1 MIDWEEQQQ
10 WTVGDIIRKMREEA
24 KIGLEQLSRGLCSV
38 ATLSRIEAGEREMDL
53 LLAWRI
59 FQRLGYKI
67 DKYELYATEEELQ
80 QWEQRSQME
89 ELASREDTERT
100 GLCHSNVQ
108 AAVGKRVEEKPLQR
122 QFLAYMQGLLD
133 MQKGDFQEAKEL
145 LESATEEIIP
155 KGEQT
160 VGNAALGEM
169 ELEILNALSDIYEH
183 MGEVEKSEKFRE
195 MLLENI
201 GREKKRVTIYL
212 ELYTELFCKHA
223 RNMMETKG
231 SARTLNAAET
241 CLQILQEEKKT
252 CCLPELLHIQA
263 KCLEDL
269 FQKKGEVKE
278 GMLKSWQK
286 AYYIYRLYEKPEEA
300 EKIRKY
306 SEEIYQW
313 DCII

>member
-1 MIDWEEQQQ
+1 MIDWNEQQQ
-10 WTVGDIIRKMREEA
+10 WTVGDIVRRMREEA

-89 ELASREDTERT
+89 ELVCREDTERLACAIQT
-100 GLCHSNVQ
+100 YRQ
-108 AAVGKRVEEKPLQR
+108 QWGKRVEEKPLQR

-145 LESATEEIIP
+145 LEAAAEEIVP
-155 KGEQT
+155 SLEET

-183 MGEVEKSEKFRE
+183 MGEVEKSEKLRE

-201 GREKKRVTIYL
+201 GREKKRVRIYL
-212 ELYTELFCKHA
+212 KLYTELFCKHA

-241 CLQILQEEKKT
+241 CLKILQEEKKT

-278 GMLKSWQK
+278 VMLKSWQK
-286 AYYIYRLYEKPEEA
+286 AYYIYRLYEKQEEA

-306 SEEIYQW
+306 LEEIYQW

>member
-1 MIDWEEQQQ
+1 MIDWNEQQQ
-10 WTVGDIIRKMREEA
+10 WTVGDIVRRMREEA

-38 ATLSRIEAGEREMDL
+38 ATLSRIEAGEREMEL
-53 LLAWRI
+53 LLALRI

-89 ELASREDTERT
+89 ELASREDTERLACAIQT
-100 GLCHSNVQ
+100 YRQ
-108 AAVGKRVEEKPLQR
+108 QWGKRVEENPLQR

-145 LESATEEIIP
+145 LEAAAEEIVP
-155 KGEQT
+155 SREQM

-183 MGEVEKSEKFRE
+183 MGEVEKSEKLRE

-201 GREKKRVTIYL
+201 GREKKRVKIYL
-212 ELYTELFCKHA
+212 KLYTELFCKHA

-286 AYYIYRLYEKPEEA
+286 AYYIYRLYEKQEEA

-306 SEEIYQW
+306 LEEIYQW

>member
-1 MIDWEEQQQ
+1 MIDWNEQQQ
-10 WTVGDIIRKMREEA
+10 WTVGDIVRRMREEA

-89 ELASREDTERT
+89 ELAFREDTERLACAIQT
-100 GLCHSNVQ
+100 YRQ
-108 AAVGKRVEEKPLQR
+108 QWGKRVEENPLQR

-145 LESATEEIIP
+145 LEAAAEEIVP
-155 KGEQT
+155 SLEET

-169 ELEILNALSDIYEH
+169 ELEILHALSDIYEH
-183 MGEVEKSEKFRE
+183 MGEVEKSEKLRE

-201 GREKKRVTIYL
+201 GREKKRVKIYL
-212 ELYTELFCKHA
+212 KLYTELFCKHA

-269 FQKKGEVKE
+269 FQKKGEAKE
-278 GMLKSWQK
+278 VMLKSWQK
-286 AYYIYRLYEKPEEA
+286 AYYIYRLYEKQEEA

-306 SEEIYQW
+306 LEEIYQW

>member
-1 MIDWEEQQQ
+1 MIDWNEQQQ
-10 WTVGDIIRKMREEA
+10 WTVGDIVRRMREEA

-38 ATLSRIEAGEREMDL
+38 ATLSRIEAGEREMEL

-89 ELASREDTERT
+89 ELVCREDTERLACAIQT
-100 GLCHSNVQ
+100 YRQ
-108 AAVGKRVEEKPLQR
+108 QWGKRVEENPLQR
-122 QFLAYMQGLLD
+122 QFLAYMQGFLC
-133 MQKGDFQEAKEL
+133 MQEGDFQEAKEL
-145 LESATEEIIP
+145 LEAAAEEIVP
-155 KGEQT
+155 SLEET

-183 MGEVEKSEKFRE
+183 MGEVEKSEKLRE

-201 GREKKRVTIYL
+201 GREKKRVKSYL
-212 ELYTELFCKHA
+212 KLYTELFCKHA

-231 SARTLNAAET
+231 SVRTLNAAET

-278 GMLKSWQK
+278 VMLKSWQK
-286 AYYIYRLYEKPEEA
+286 AYYIYRLYEKQEEA

-306 SEEIYQW
+306 LEETYQW

>member
-1 MIDWEEQQQ
+1 MIDWNEQQQ
-10 WTVGDIIRKMREEA
+10 WTVGDIVRRMREEA

-38 ATLSRIEAGEREMDL
+38 ATLSRIEAGEREMEL

-67 DKYELYATEEELQ
+67 DKYELYATEEGLQ

-89 ELASREDTERT
+89 ELAFREDTERLACAIQT
-100 GLCHSNVQ
+100 YRQQWGE
-108 AAVGKRVEEKPLQR
+108 KVEKNPLQR
-122 QFLAYMQGLLD
+122 QFLAYMQGFLC
-133 MQKGDFQEAKEL
+133 MQEGDFQEAKEL
-145 LESATEEIIP
+145 LETAAEEIVP
-155 KGEQT
+155 SLEET

-169 ELEILNALSDIYEH
+169 ELEILHALSDIYEH
-183 MGEVEKSEKFRE
+183 MGEVEKSEKLRE

-201 GREKKRVTIYL
+201 GREKKRVKIYL
-212 ELYTELFCKHA
+212 KLYTELFCKHA

-241 CLQILQEEKKT
+241 CLKILQEEKKT

-269 FQKKGEVKE
+269 FQKKGETKE
-278 GMLKSWQK
+278 VMLKSWQK
-286 AYYIYRLYEKPEEA
+286 AYYIYRLYEKQEEA

-306 SEEIYQW
+306 LEEIYQW

>member
-1 MIDWEEQQQ
+1 MIDWNEQQQ
-10 WTVGDIIRKMREEA
+10 WTVGDIVRRMREEA

-38 ATLSRIEAGEREMDL
+38 ATLSRIEAGEREMEL

-89 ELASREDTERT
+89 ELASREDTERLACAIQT
-100 GLCHSNVQ
+100 YRQ
-108 AAVGKRVEEKPLQR
+108 QWGKRVEENPLQR
-122 QFLAYMQGLLD
+122 QFLAYMQGFLC
-133 MQKGDFQEAKEL
+133 MQEGDFQEAKEL
-145 LESATEEIIP
+145 LEAAAEEIVP
-155 KGEQT
+155 SLEET

-183 MGEVEKSEKFRE
+183 MGEVEKSEKLRE

-201 GREKKRVTIYL
+201 GREKKRVKIYL
-212 ELYTELFCKHA
+212 KLYTELFCKHA

-241 CLQILQEEKKT
+241 CLKILQEEKKT

-269 FQKKGEVKE
+269 FQKKGETKE
-278 GMLKSWQK
+278 VMLKSWQK
-286 AYYIYRLYEKPEEA
+286 AYYIYRLYEKQEEA

-306 SEEIYQW
+306 LEEIYQW

>member
-1 MIDWEEQQQ
+1 MIDWNEQQQ
-10 WTVGDIIRKMREEA
+10 WTVGDIVRRMREEA

-89 ELASREDTERT
+89 ELAFREDTERLACAIQT
-100 GLCHSNVQ
+100 YRQ
-108 AAVGKRVEEKPLQR
+108 QWGKRVEENPLQR

-133 MQKGDFQEAKEL
+133 MQKEDFQEAKEL
-145 LESATEEIIP
+145 LEAAAEEIVP
-155 KGEQT
+155 SREQM
-160 VGNAALGEM
+160 VENAALGEM
-169 ELEILNALSDIYEH
+169 ELKILHALSDIYEH
-183 MGEVEKSEKFRE
+183 MGEVEKSEKLRE

-201 GREKKRVTIYL
+201 GREKKRVKSYL
-212 ELYTELFCKHA
+212 KLYTELFCKHA

-241 CLQILQEEKKT
+241 CL
-252 CCLPELLHIQA
+252 
-263 KCLEDL
+263 
-269 FQKKGEVKE
+269 
-278 GMLKSWQK
+278 
-286 AYYIYRLYEKPEEA
+286 
-300 EKIRKY
+300 
-306 SEEIYQW
+306 
-313 DCII
+313 

>member
-1 MIDWEEQQQ
+1 MIDWNEQQQ
-10 WTVGDIIRKMREEA
+10 WTVGDIVRRMREEA

-89 ELASREDTERT
+89 ELASREDTERLACAIQT
-100 GLCHSNVQ
+100 YRQ
-108 AAVGKRVEEKPLQR
+108 QWGKRVEEKPLQR

-145 LESATEEIIP
+145 LEAAAEEIVP
-155 KGEQT
+155 SREQM
-160 VGNAALGEM
+160 VENAALGEM

-201 GREKKRVTIYL
+201 GREKKRVRIYL
-212 ELYTELFCKHA
+212 KLYTELFCKHA

-231 SARTLNAAET
+231 SVRTLNAAET

-306 SEEIYQW
+306 LEEIYQW

>member
-1 MIDWEEQQQ
+1 MIDWNEQQQ
-10 WTVGDIIRKMREEA
+10 WTVGDIVRRMREEA

-38 ATLSRIEAGEREMDL
+38 ATLSRIEAGEREMEL

-89 ELASREDTERT
+89 ELVCREDTERLACAIQT
-100 GLCHSNVQ
+100 YRQ
-108 AAVGKRVEEKPLQR
+108 QWGKRVEEKPLQR

-145 LESATEEIIP
+145 LEAAAEEIVP
-155 KGEQT
+155 SLEET

-169 ELEILNALSDIYEH
+169 ELEILHALSDIYEH
-183 MGEVEKSEKFRE
+183 MGEVEKSEKLRE

-201 GREKKRVTIYL
+201 GREKKRVKIYL
-212 ELYTELFCKHA
+212 KLYTELFCKHA

-241 CLQILQEEKKT
+241 CLKILQEEKKT

-269 FQKKGEVKE
+269 FQKKGETKE
-278 GMLKSWQK
+278 VMLKSWQK
-286 AYYIYRLYEKPEEA
+286 AYYIYRLYEKQEEA

-306 SEEIYQW
+306 LEEIYQW

>member
-1 MIDWEEQQQ
+1 MIDWNEQQQ
-10 WTVGDIIRKMREEA
+10 WTVGDIVRRMREEA

-89 ELASREDTERT
+89 ELASREDTERLACAIQT
-100 GLCHSNVQ
+100 YRQ
-108 AAVGKRVEEKPLQR
+108 QWGKRVEENPLQR

-145 LESATEEIIP
+145 LEAAAEEIVP
-155 KGEQT
+155 SREQM

-183 MGEVEKSEKFRE
+183 MGEVEKSEKLRE

-201 GREKKRVTIYL
+201 GREKKRVRIYL
-212 ELYTELFCKHA
+212 KLYTELFCKHA

-231 SARTLNAAET
+231 SARTLNVAET
-241 CLQILQEEKKT
+241 CLKILQEEKKT

-269 FQKKGEVKE
+269 FQKKGETKE
-278 GMLKSWQK
+278 VMLKSWQK

-306 SEEIYQW
+306 LEEIYQW

>member
-1 MIDWEEQQQ
+1 MIDWNEQQQ
-10 WTVGDIIRKMREEA
+10 WTVGDIVRRMREEA

-38 ATLSRIEAGEREMDL
+38 ATLSRIEAGEREMEL

-89 ELASREDTERT
+89 ELVCREDTERLACAIQT
-100 GLCHSNVQ
+100 YRQ
-108 AAVGKRVEEKPLQR
+108 QWGKRVEEKPLQR

-145 LESATEEIIP
+145 LEAAAEEIVP
-155 KGEQT
+155 SLEET

-169 ELEILNALSDIYEH
+169 ELEILHALSDIYEH
-183 MGEVEKSEKFRE
+183 MGEVEKSEKLRE

-201 GREKKRVTIYL
+201 GREKKRVRIYL
-212 ELYTELFCKHA
+212 KLYTELFCKHA

-231 SARTLNAAET
+231 SVRTLNAAET

-269 FQKKGEVKE
+269 FQKKGEAKE
-278 GMLKSWQK
+278 VMLKSWQK
-286 AYYIYRLYEKPEEA
+286 AYYIYRLYEKQEEA

-306 SEEIYQW
+306 LEEIYQW

>member
-1 MIDWEEQQQ
+1 MIDWNEQQQ
-10 WTVGDIIRKMREEA
+10 WTVGDIVRRMREEA

-38 ATLSRIEAGEREMDL
+38 ATLSRIEAGEREMEL

-67 DKYELYATEEELQ
+67 DKYELYATEEGLQ

-89 ELASREDTERT
+89 ELAFREDTERLACAIQT
-100 GLCHSNVQ
+100 YRQQWGE
-108 AAVGKRVEEKPLQR
+108 KVEKNPLQR
-122 QFLAYMQGLLD
+122 QFLAYMQGFLC
-133 MQKGDFQEAKEL
+133 MQEGDFQEAKEL
-145 LESATEEIIP
+145 LEAAAEEIVP
-155 KGEQT
+155 SLEET

-169 ELEILNALSDIYEH
+169 ELEILHALSDIYEH
-183 MGEVEKSEKFRE
+183 MGEVEKSEKLRE

-201 GREKKRVTIYL
+201 GREKKRVKIYL
-212 ELYTELFCKHA
+212 KLYTELFCKHA

-241 CLQILQEEKKT
+241 CLKILQEEKKT

-269 FQKKGEVKE
+269 FQKKGETKE
-278 GMLKSWQK
+278 VMLKSWQK
-286 AYYIYRLYEKPEEA
+286 AYYIYRLYEKQEEA

-306 SEEIYQW
+306 LEEIYQW

>member
-1 MIDWEEQQQ
+1 MIDWNEQQQ
-10 WTVGDIIRKMREEA
+10 WTVGDIVRRMREEA

-89 ELASREDTERT
+89 ELASREDTERLACAIQT
-100 GLCHSNVQ
+100 YRQ
-108 AAVGKRVEEKPLQR
+108 QWGKRVEENPLQR

-145 LESATEEIIP
+145 LEAAAEEIVP
-155 KGEQT
+155 SREQM

-183 MGEVEKSEKFRE
+183 MGEVEKSEKLRE

-201 GREKKRVTIYL
+201 GREKKRVKSYL
-212 ELYTELFCKHA
+212 KLYTELFCKHA

-241 CLQILQEEKKT
+241 CLKILQEEKKT

-269 FQKKGEVKE
+269 FQKKGETKE
-278 GMLKSWQK
+278 VMLKSWQK
-286 AYYIYRLYEKPEEA
+286 AYYIYRLYEKQEEA

-306 SEEIYQW
+306 LEETYQW

>member
-1 MIDWEEQQQ
+1 MIDWNEQQQ
-10 WTVGDIIRKMREEA
+10 WTVGDIVRRMREEA

-38 ATLSRIEAGEREMDL
+38 ATLSRIEAGEREMEL

-89 ELASREDTERT
+89 ELVCREDTERLACAIQT
-100 GLCHSNVQ
+100 YRQ
-108 AAVGKRVEEKPLQR
+108 QWGKRVEEKPLQR

-145 LESATEEIIP
+145 LEAAAEEIVP
-155 KGEQT
+155 SLEET

-169 ELEILNALSDIYEH
+169 ELEILHALSDIYEH
-183 MGEVEKSEKFRE
+183 MGEVEKSEKLRE

-201 GREKKRVTIYL
+201 GREKKRVRIYL
-212 ELYTELFCKHA
+212 KLYTELFCKHA

-278 GMLKSWQK
+278 VMLKSWQK
-286 AYYIYRLYEKPEEA
+286 AYYIYRLYEKQEEA

-306 SEEIYQW
+306 LEETYQW

>member
-1 MIDWEEQQQ
+1 MIDWNEQQQ
-10 WTVGDIIRKMREEA
+10 WTVGDIVRRMREEA

-89 ELASREDTERT
+89 ELASREDTERLACAIQT
-100 GLCHSNVQ
+100 YRQ
-108 AAVGKRVEEKPLQR
+108 QWGKRVEENPLQR

-133 MQKGDFQEAKEL
+133 MQKEDFQEAKEL
-145 LESATEEIIP
+145 LEAAAEEIVP
-155 KGEQT
+155 SREQM
-160 VGNAALGEM
+160 VENAALGEM

-201 GREKKRVTIYL
+201 GREKKRVRIYL
-212 ELYTELFCKHA
+212 KLYTELFCKHA

-231 SARTLNAAET
+231 SVRTLNAAET

-306 SEEIYQW
+306 LEEIYQW

>member
-1 MIDWEEQQQ
+1 MIDWNEQQQ
-10 WTVGDIIRKMREEA
+10 WTVGDIVRRMREEA

-38 ATLSRIEAGEREMDL
+38 ATLSRIEAGEREMEL

-89 ELASREDTERT
+89 ELASREDTERLACAIQT
-100 GLCHSNVQ
+100 YRQ
-108 AAVGKRVEEKPLQR
+108 QWGKRVEEKPLQR

-145 LESATEEIIP
+145 LEAAAEEIVP
-155 KGEQT
+155 SREQM
-160 VGNAALGEM
+160 VENAALGEM
-169 ELEILNALSDIYEH
+169 ELESLNALSDIYEH
-183 MGEVEKSEKFRE
+183 MGEVEKSEKLRE

-201 GREKKRVTIYL
+201 GREKKRVKIYL
-212 ELYTELFCKHA
+212 KLYTELFCKHA

-231 SARTLNAAET
+231 SVRTLNAAET

-269 FQKKGEVKE
+269 FQKKGETKE
-278 GMLKSWQK
+278 VMLKSWQK
-286 AYYIYRLYEKPEEA
+286 AYYIYRLYEKQEEA

-306 SEEIYQW
+306 LEEIYQW

>member
-1 MIDWEEQQQ
+1 MIDWNEQQQ
-10 WTVGDIIRKMREEA
+10 WTVGDIVRRMREEA

-89 ELASREDTERT
+89 ELASREDTERLACAIQT
-100 GLCHSNVQ
+100 YRQ
-108 AAVGKRVEEKPLQR
+108 QWGKRVEEKPLQR
-122 QFLAYMQGLLD
+122 QFLAYMQRLLD

-145 LESATEEIIP
+145 LEAAAEEIVP
-155 KGEQT
+155 SREQM

-201 GREKKRVTIYL
+201 GREKKRVKIYL
-212 ELYTELFCKHA
+212 KLYTELFCKHA

-241 CLQILQEEKKT
+241 CLKILQEEKKT

-269 FQKKGEVKE
+269 FQKKGETKE
-278 GMLKSWQK
+278 VMLKSWQK
-286 AYYIYRLYEKPEEA
+286 AYYIYRLYEKQEEA

-306 SEEIYQW
+306 LEEIYQW

>member
-1 MIDWEEQQQ
+1 MIDWNEQQQ
-10 WTVGDIIRKMREEA
+10 WTVGDIVRRMREEA
-24 KIGLEQLSRGLCSV
+24 KIGLEQISRGLCSV

-89 ELASREDTERT
+89 ELACREDTERLACAIQT
-100 GLCHSNVQ
+100 YRQ
-108 AAVGKRVEEKPLQR
+108 QWGKRVEENPLQR

-145 LESATEEIIP
+145 LEAAAEEIVP
-155 KGEQT
+155 SLEET

-183 MGEVEKSEKFRE
+183 MGEVEKSEKLRE

-201 GREKKRVTIYL
+201 GREKKRVKIYL
-212 ELYTELFCKHA
+212 KLYTELFCKHA

-241 CLQILQEEKKT
+241 CLKILQEEKKT

-269 FQKKGEVKE
+269 FQKKGETKE
-278 GMLKSWQK
+278 VMLKSWQK
-286 AYYIYRLYEKPEEA
+286 AYYIYRLYEKQEEA

-306 SEEIYQW
+306 LEEIYQW

>member
-1 MIDWEEQQQ
+1 MIDWNEQQQ
-10 WTVGDIIRKMREEA
+10 WTVGDIVRRMREEA

-38 ATLSRIEAGEREMDL
+38 ATLSRIEAGEREMEL

-67 DKYELYATEEELQ
+67 DKYELYATEEGLQ

-89 ELASREDTERT
+89 ELAFREDTERLACAIQT
-100 GLCHSNVQ
+100 YRQ
-108 AAVGKRVEEKPLQR
+108 QWGKRVEEKPLQR

-145 LESATEEIIP
+145 LEAAAEEIVP
-155 KGEQT
+155 SLEET

-169 ELEILNALSDIYEH
+169 ELEILHALSDIYEH
-183 MGEVEKSEKFRE
+183 MGEVEKSEKLRE

-201 GREKKRVTIYL
+201 GREKKRVKIYL
-212 ELYTELFCKHA
+212 KLYTELFCKHA

-241 CLQILQEEKKT
+241 CLKILQEEKKT

-269 FQKKGEVKE
+269 FQKKGETKE
-278 GMLKSWQK
+278 VMLKSWQK
-286 AYYIYRLYEKPEEA
+286 AYYIYRLYEKQEEA

-306 SEEIYQW
+306 LEEIYQW

>member
-1 MIDWEEQQQ
+1 MIDWNEQQQ
-10 WTVGDIIRKMREEA
+10 WTVGDIVRRMREEA

-38 ATLSRIEAGEREMDL
+38 ATLSRIEAGEREMEL

-89 ELASREDTERT
+89 ELVCREDTERLACAIQT
-100 GLCHSNVQ
+100 YRQ
-108 AAVGKRVEEKPLQR
+108 QWGKRVEENPLQR
-122 QFLAYMQGLLD
+122 QFLAYMQGFLC
-133 MQKGDFQEAKEL
+133 MQEGDFQEAKEL
-145 LESATEEIIP
+145 LEAAAEEIVP
-155 KGEQT
+155 SLEET

-169 ELEILNALSDIYEH
+169 ELEILHALSDIYEH
-183 MGEVEKSEKFRE
+183 MGEVEKSEKLRE

-201 GREKKRVTIYL
+201 GREKKRVKSYL
-212 ELYTELFCKHA
+212 KLYTEFFCKHA

-231 SARTLNAAET
+231 SVRTLNAAET

-263 KCLEDL
+263 N
-269 FQKKGEVKE
+269 V
-278 GMLKSWQK
+278 W
-286 AYYIYRLYEKPEEA
+286 
-300 EKIRKY
+300 KIFFRKRGK
-306 SEEIYQW
+306 
-313 DCII
+313 

>member
-1 MIDWEEQQQ
+1 MIDWNEQQQ
-10 WTVGDIIRKMREEA
+10 WTVGDIVRRMREEA

-89 ELASREDTERT
+89 ELASREDTERLACAIQT
-100 GLCHSNVQ
+100 YRQ
-108 AAVGKRVEEKPLQR
+108 QWGKRVEEKPLQR

-145 LESATEEIIP
+145 LEAAAEEIVP
-155 KGEQT
+155 SREQM

-201 GREKKRVTIYL
+201 GREKKRVKIYL
-212 ELYTELFCKHA
+212 KLYTELFCKHA

-241 CLQILQEEKKT
+241 CLKILQEEKKT

-269 FQKKGEVKE
+269 FQKKGETKE
-278 GMLKSWQK
+278 VMLKSWQK
-286 AYYIYRLYEKPEEA
+286 AYYIYRLYEKQEEA

-306 SEEIYQW
+306 LEETYQW

>member
-1 MIDWEEQQQ
+1 MIDWNEQQQ
-10 WTVGDIIRKMREEA
+10 WTVGDIVRRMREEA

-89 ELASREDTERT
+89 ELAFREDTERLACAIQT
-100 GLCHSNVQ
+100 YRQ
-108 AAVGKRVEEKPLQR
+108 QWGKRVEENPLQR

-133 MQKGDFQEAKEL
+133 MQKEDFQEAKEL
-145 LESATEEIIP
+145 LEAAAEEIVP
-155 KGEQT
+155 SREQM
-160 VGNAALGEM
+160 VENAVLGEM

-183 MGEVEKSEKFRE
+183 MGEVEKSEKLRE

-201 GREKKRVTIYL
+201 GREKKRVKIYL
-212 ELYTELFCKHA
+212 KLYTELFCKHA

-231 SARTLNAAET
+231 SARTLNVAET
-241 CLQILQEEKKT
+241 CLKILQEEKKT

-269 FQKKGEVKE
+269 FQKKGETKE
-278 GMLKSWQK
+278 VMLKSWQK
-286 AYYIYRLYEKPEEA
+286 AYYIYRLYEKQEEA

-306 SEEIYQW
+306 LEEIYQW

>member
-1 MIDWEEQQQ
+1 MIDWNEQQQ
-10 WTVGDIIRKMREEA
+10 WTVGDIVRRMREEA

-38 ATLSRIEAGEREMDL
+38 ATLSRIEAGEREMEL

-67 DKYELYATEEELQ
+67 DKYELYATEEGLQ

-89 ELASREDTERT
+89 ELAFREDTERLACAIQT
-100 GLCHSNVQ
+100 YRQQWGE
-108 AAVGKRVEEKPLQR
+108 KVEKNPLQR
-122 QFLAYMQGLLD
+122 QFLAYMQGFLC
-133 MQKGDFQEAKEL
+133 MQEGDFQEAKEL
-145 LESATEEIIP
+145 LEAAAEEIVP
-155 KGEQT
+155 SLEET

-169 ELEILNALSDIYEH
+169 ELEILHALSDIYEH
-183 MGEVEKSEKFRE
+183 MGEVEKSEKLRE

-201 GREKKRVTIYL
+201 GREKKRVKIYL
-212 ELYTELFCKHA
+212 KLYTELFCKHA

-241 CLQILQEEKKT
+241 CLKILQEEKKT

-269 FQKKGEVKE
+269 FQKKEEAKEV
-278 GMLKSWQK
+278 MLKSWQK
-286 AYYIYRLYEKPEEA
+286 AYYIYRLYEKQEEA

-306 SEEIYQW
+306 LEEIYQW

>member
-1 MIDWEEQQQ
+1 
-10 WTVGDIIRKMREEA
+10 
-24 KIGLEQLSRGLCSV
+24 
-38 ATLSRIEAGEREMDL
+38 MDL

-89 ELASREDTERT
+89 ELAFREDTERLACAIQT
-100 GLCHSNVQ
+100 YRQ
-108 AAVGKRVEEKPLQR
+108 QWGKRVEENPLQR

-145 LESATEEIIP
+145 LEAAAEEIVP
-155 KGEQT
+155 SREQM

-183 MGEVEKSEKFRE
+183 MGEVEKSEKLRE

-201 GREKKRVTIYL
+201 GREKKRVKSYL
-212 ELYTELFCKHA
+212 KLYTELFCKHA

-231 SARTLNAAET
+231 SVRTLNAAET

-263 KCLEDL
+263 KCLVDL

-278 GMLKSWQK
+278 VMLKSWQK
-286 AYYIYRLYEKPEEA
+286 AYYIYRLYEKQEEA

-306 SEEIYQW
+306 LEEIYQW

>member
-1 MIDWEEQQQ
+1 MIDWNEQQQ
-10 WTVGDIIRKMREEA
+10 WTVGDIVRRMREEA

-59 FQRLGYKI
+59 FQRLDYKI

-89 ELASREDTERT
+89 ELACREDTERLACAIQT
-100 GLCHSNVQ
+100 YRQ
-108 AAVGKRVEEKPLQR
+108 QWGKRVEENPLQR

-145 LESATEEIIP
+145 LEAAAEEIVP
-155 KGEQT
+155 SREQM

-183 MGEVEKSEKFRE
+183 MGEVEKSEKLRE

-201 GREKKRVTIYL
+201 GREKKRVKSYL
-212 ELYTELFCKHA
+212 KLYTELFCKQA

-286 AYYIYRLYEKPEEA
+286 AYYIYRLYEKQEEA

-306 SEEIYQW
+306 LEEIYQW

>member
-1 MIDWEEQQQ
+1 MIDWNEQQQ
-10 WTVGDIIRKMREEA
+10 WTVGDIVRRMREEA

-89 ELASREDTERT
+89 ELAFREDTERLACAIQT
-100 GLCHSNVQ
+100 YRQ
-108 AAVGKRVEEKPLQR
+108 QWGKRVEENPLQR
-122 QFLAYMQGLLD
+122 QFLAYMQGFLC

-145 LESATEEIIP
+145 LEAAAEEIVP
-155 KGEQT
+155 SREQM

-183 MGEVEKSEKFRE
+183 MGEVEKSEKLRE

-201 GREKKRVTIYL
+201 GREKKRVKIYL
-212 ELYTELFCKHA
+212 KLYTELFCKHA

-241 CLQILQEEKKT
+241 CLKILQEEKKT

-269 FQKKGEVKE
+269 FQKKGEAKE
-278 GMLKSWQK
+278 VMLKSWQK
-286 AYYIYRLYEKPEEA
+286 AYYIYRLYEKQEEA

-306 SEEIYQW
+306 LEEIYQW

>member
-1 MIDWEEQQQ
+1 MIDWNEQQQ
-10 WTVGDIIRKMREEA
+10 WTVGDIVRRMREEA

-80 QWEQRSQME
+80 QWEQRSKME
-89 ELASREDTERT
+89 ELASREDTERLACAIQT
-100 GLCHSNVQ
+100 YRQ
-108 AAVGKRVEEKPLQR
+108 QWGKRVEENPLQR

-133 MQKGDFQEAKEL
+133 MQKEDFQEAKEL
-145 LESATEEIIP
+145 LEAAAEEIVP
-155 KGEQT
+155 SREQM
-160 VGNAALGEM
+160 VENAALGEM

-183 MGEVEKSEKFRE
+183 MGEVEKSEKLRE

-201 GREKKRVTIYL
+201 GREKKRVKIYL
-212 ELYTELFCKHA
+212 KLYTELFCKHA

-241 CLQILQEEKKT
+241 CLKILQEEKKT

-269 FQKKGEVKE
+269 FQKKGETKE
-278 GMLKSWQK
+278 VMLKSWQK
-286 AYYIYRLYEKPEEA
+286 AYYIYRLYEKQEEA

-306 SEEIYQW
+306 LEEIYQW

>member
-1 MIDWEEQQQ
+1 MIDWNEQQQ
-10 WTVGDIIRKMREEA
+10 WTVGDIVRRMREEA

-38 ATLSRIEAGEREMDL
+38 ATLSRIEAGEREMEL

-80 QWEQRSQME
+80 QWEQRSKME
-89 ELASREDTERT
+89 ELAFREDTERLACAIQT
-100 GLCHSNVQ
+100 YRQ
-108 AAVGKRVEEKPLQR
+108 QWGKRVEENPLQR

-145 LESATEEIIP
+145 LEAAAEEIVP
-155 KGEQT
+155 SLEET

-183 MGEVEKSEKFRE
+183 MGEVEKSEKLRE

-201 GREKKRVTIYL
+201 GREKKRVKIYL
-212 ELYTELFCKHA
+212 KLYTELFCKHA

-241 CLQILQEEKKT
+241 CLKILQEEKKT

-278 GMLKSWQK
+278 VMLKSWQK

-300 EKIRKY
+300 HV
-306 SEEIYQW
+306 
-313 DCII
+313 

>member
-1 MIDWEEQQQ
+1 MIDWNEQQQ
-10 WTVGDIIRKMREEA
+10 WTVGDIVRRMREEA

-67 DKYELYATEEELQ
+67 DKYELYATEEGLQ

-89 ELASREDTERT
+89 ELAFREDTERLACAIQT
-100 GLCHSNVQ
+100 YRQQWGE
-108 AAVGKRVEEKPLQR
+108 KVEKNPLQR
-122 QFLAYMQGLLD
+122 QFLAYMQGFLC
-133 MQKGDFQEAKEL
+133 MQEGDFQEAKEL
-145 LESATEEIIP
+145 LEAAAEEIVP
-155 KGEQT
+155 SLEET

-169 ELEILNALSDIYEH
+169 ELEILHALSDIYEH
-183 MGEVEKSEKFRE
+183 MGEVEKSEKLRE

-201 GREKKRVTIYL
+201 GREKKRVKSYL
-212 ELYTELFCKHA
+212 KLYTELFCKQA

-241 CLQILQEEKKT
+241 CLKILQEEKKT

-269 FQKKGEVKE
+269 FQKKGETKE
-278 GMLKSWQK
+278 VMLKSWQK
-286 AYYIYRLYEKPEEA
+286 AYYIYRLYEKQEEA

-306 SEEIYQW
+306 LEEIYQW

>member
-1 MIDWEEQQQ
+1 MIDWNEQQQ
-10 WTVGDIIRKMREEA
+10 WTVGDIVRRMREEA

-38 ATLSRIEAGEREMDL
+38 ATLSRIEAGEREMEL

-67 DKYELYATEEELQ
+67 DKYELYATEEGLQ

-89 ELASREDTERT
+89 ELAFREDTERLACAIQT
-100 GLCHSNVQ
+100 YRQQWGE
-108 AAVGKRVEEKPLQR
+108 KVEKNPLQR
-122 QFLAYMQGLLD
+122 QFLAYMQGFLC
-133 MQKGDFQEAKEL
+133 MQEGDFQEAKEL
-145 LESATEEIIP
+145 LEAAAEEIVP
-155 KGEQT
+155 SLEET

-169 ELEILNALSDIYEH
+169 ELEILHALSDIYEH
-183 MGEVEKSEKFRE
+183 MGEVEKSEKLRE

-201 GREKKRVTIYL
+201 GREKKRVKIYL
-212 ELYTELFCKHA
+212 KLYTELFCKHA

-231 SARTLNAAET
+231 SVRTLNAAET

-269 FQKKGEVKE
+269 FQKKGETKE
-278 GMLKSWQK
+278 VMLKSWQK
-286 AYYIYRLYEKPEEA
+286 AYYIYRLYEKQEEA

-306 SEEIYQW
+306 LEETYQW

>member
-1 MIDWEEQQQ
+1 
-10 WTVGDIIRKMREEA
+10 
-24 KIGLEQLSRGLCSV
+24 
-38 ATLSRIEAGEREMDL
+38 MDL

-89 ELASREDTERT
+89 ELASREDTERLACAIQT
-100 GLCHSNVQ
+100 YRQ
-108 AAVGKRVEEKPLQR
+108 QWGKRVEENPLQR
-122 QFLAYMQGLLD
+122 QFLAYMQGLLV

-145 LESATEEIIP
+145 LEAAAEEIVP
-155 KGEQT
+155 SREQM
-160 VGNAALGEM
+160 VENAALGEM

-183 MGEVEKSEKFRE
+183 MGEVEKSEKLRE

-201 GREKKRVTIYL
+201 GREKKRVKIYL
-212 ELYTELFCKHA
+212 KLYTELFCKHA

-241 CLQILQEEKKT
+241 CLKILQEEKKT

-269 FQKKGEVKE
+269 FQKKRETKEV
-278 GMLKSWQK
+278 MLKSWQK
-286 AYYIYRLYEKPEEA
+286 AYYIYRLYEKQEEA

-306 SEEIYQW
+306 LEETYQW

>member
-1 MIDWEEQQQ
+1 MIDWNEQQQ
-10 WTVGDIIRKMREEA
+10 WTVGDIVRRMREEA

-89 ELASREDTERT
+89 ELASREDTERLACAIQT
-100 GLCHSNVQ
+100 YRQ
-108 AAVGKRVEEKPLQR
+108 QWGKRVEENPLQR

-145 LESATEEIIP
+145 LEAAAEEIVP
-155 KGEQT
+155 SREQM

-183 MGEVEKSEKFRE
+183 MGEVEKSEKLRE

-201 GREKKRVTIYL
+201 GREKKRVKIYL
-212 ELYTELFCKHA
+212 KLYTELFCKHT

-278 GMLKSWQK
+278 VMLKSWQK
-286 AYYIYRLYEKPEEA
+286 AYYIYRLYEKQEEA

-306 SEEIYQW
+306 LEEIYQW

>member
-1 MIDWEEQQQ
+1 MIDWNEQQQ
-10 WTVGDIIRKMREEA
+10 WTVGDIVRRMREEA

-89 ELASREDTERT
+89 ELVCREDTERLACAIQT
-100 GLCHSNVQ
+100 YRQ
-108 AAVGKRVEEKPLQR
+108 QWGKRVEENPLQR

-145 LESATEEIIP
+145 LEAAAEEIVP
-155 KGEQT
+155 SLEET

-169 ELEILNALSDIYEH
+169 ELEILHALSDIYEH
-183 MGEVEKSEKFRE
+183 MGEVEKSEKLRE

-201 GREKKRVTIYL
+201 GREKKRVKSYL
-212 ELYTELFCKHA
+212 KLYTELFCKHA

-241 CLQILQEEKKT
+241 CLKILQEEKKT

-269 FQKKGEVKE
+269 FQKKGETKE
-278 GMLKSWQK
+278 VMLKSWQK
-286 AYYIYRLYEKPEEA
+286 AYYIYRLYEKQEEA

-306 SEEIYQW
+306 LEETYQW

>member
-1 MIDWEEQQQ
+1 MIDWNEQQQ
-10 WTVGDIIRKMREEA
+10 WTVGDIVRRMREEA

-38 ATLSRIEAGEREMDL
+38 ATLSRIEAGEREMEL

-89 ELASREDTERT
+89 ELVCREDTERLACAIQT
-100 GLCHSNVQ
+100 YRQ
-108 AAVGKRVEEKPLQR
+108 QWGKRVEENPLQR

-133 MQKGDFQEAKEL
+133 MQKGNFQEAKEL
-145 LESATEEIIP
+145 LEAAAEEIVP
-155 KGEQT
+155 SREQM

-169 ELEILNALSDIYEH
+169 ELEILHALSDIYEH
-183 MGEVEKSEKFRE
+183 MGEVEKSEKLRE

-201 GREKKRVTIYL
+201 GREKKRVKIYL
-212 ELYTELFCKHA
+212 KLYTELFCKHA

-269 FQKKGEVKE
+269 FQKKGETKE
-278 GMLKSWQK
+278 VMLKSWQK
-286 AYYIYRLYEKPEEA
+286 AYYIYRLYEKQEEA

-306 SEEIYQW
+306 LEETYQW

>member
-1 MIDWEEQQQ
+1 MIDWNEQQQ
-10 WTVGDIIRKMREEA
+10 WTVGDIVRRMREEA

-38 ATLSRIEAGEREMDL
+38 ATLSRIEAGEREMEL

-89 ELASREDTERT
+89 ELASREDTERLACAIQT
-100 GLCHSNVQ
+100 YRQ
-108 AAVGKRVEEKPLQR
+108 QWGKRVEEKPLQR

-145 LESATEEIIP
+145 LEAAAEEIVP
-155 KGEQT
+155 SREQM

-183 MGEVEKSEKFRE
+183 MGEVEKSEKLRE

-201 GREKKRVTIYL
+201 GREKKRVKSYL
-212 ELYTELFCKHA
+212 KLYTELFCKHA

-231 SARTLNAAET
+231 SVRTLNAAET

-278 GMLKSWQK
+278 VMLKSWQK
-286 AYYIYRLYEKPEEA
+286 AYYIYRLYEKQEEA

-306 SEEIYQW
+306 LEEIYQW

>member
-1 MIDWEEQQQ
+1 MIDWNEQQQ
-10 WTVGDIIRKMREEA
+10 WTVGDIVRRMREEA

-89 ELASREDTERT
+89 ELAFREDTERLACAIQT
-100 GLCHSNVQ
+100 YRQQWGE
-108 AAVGKRVEEKPLQR
+108 KVEKNPLQR
-122 QFLAYMQGLLD
+122 QFLAYMQGFLC
-133 MQKGDFQEAKEL
+133 MQEGDFQEAKEL
-145 LESATEEIIP
+145 LEAAAEEIAP
-155 KGEQT
+155 SREQM
-160 VGNAALGEM
+160 VENAALGEM

-183 MGEVEKSEKFRE
+183 MGEVEKSEKLRE

-201 GREKKRVTIYL
+201 GREKKRVKIYL
-212 ELYTELFCKHA
+212 KLYTELFCKHA

-241 CLQILQEEKKT
+241 CLKILQEEKKT

-269 FQKKGEVKE
+269 FQKKGK
-278 GMLKSWQK
+278 QR
-286 AYYIYRLYEKPEEA
+286 RL
-300 EKIRKY
+300 
-306 SEEIYQW
+306 
-313 DCII
+313 C